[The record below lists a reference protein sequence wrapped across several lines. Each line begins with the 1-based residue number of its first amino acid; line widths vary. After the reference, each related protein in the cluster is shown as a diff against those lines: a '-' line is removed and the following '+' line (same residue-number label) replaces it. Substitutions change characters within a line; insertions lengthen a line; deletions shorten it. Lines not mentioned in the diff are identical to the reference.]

1 MKARGNSKAVKTY
14 SKNTLAIAIA
24 YLEYW
29 PSAPSVIM

>member
-14 SKNTLAIAIA
+14 SKNTLAICHSV
-24 YLEYW
+24 LEYW